1 MLDYLII
8 GYGIAGALLAAELRR
23 RGAAYAVVDRVP
35 FESSSRVAAGIWA
48 PLTGLHVAR
57 APWAQQM
64 LETAAEVYP
73 ELERS
78 TDLKW
83 YFPQRVFRVFKSP
96 LQRERWLQHRGLP
109 RGPEFLSAWLPPE
122 SFPACINAPRGG
134 VEIFGG
140 GRVDTQ
146 LMVDSL
152 RRMEQRAGRLFEV
165 EFEPEALHV
174 SDERIA
180 WGELTA
186 RHVVFC
192 TGSSSL
198 AGTPYDWVPFKS
210 TRGDVLTVEAGCDLQ
225 EIYHGA
231 RFLAPAGEGTYRVGA
246 SYVHGETTARPGA
259 PERMAIETD
268 LKHMLRAPFKTID
281 HRAGLRP
288 NTLDNVAVLGSLPY
302 DRRIL
307 IFNGLGSK
315 GVLQAPLL
323 ARLLLNFS
331 MYGDALPPE
340 LDVARFLKRW
350 IKSWRL
356 HG

>member
-23 RGAAYAVVDRVP
+23 RGATYAVVDRAP

-64 LETAAEVYP
+64 LEAAAQVYP
-73 ELERS
+73 ELERETNS
-78 TDLKW
+78 QF
-83 YFPQRVFRVFKSP
+83 YFPQRVYRVFKSP
-96 LQRERWLQHRGLP
+96 LQQERWLQHRGLP

-122 SFPACINAPRGG
+122 SFPTCINAPRGG

-146 LMVDSL
+146 LMIDGL
-152 RRMEQRAGRLFEV
+152 RQMEARAGRLFEA
-165 EFEPEALHV
+165 EFQPDDLRMT
-174 SDERIA
+174 DEHLA
-180 WGELTA
+180 WRELTA

-192 TGSSSL
+192 MGSSSL
-198 AGTPYDWVPFKS
+198 AGTPFAWVPFKS
-210 TRGDVLTVEAGCDLQ
+210 TRGDILTVAADCELDG
-225 EIYHGA
+225 IYHGA
-231 RFLAPAGEGTYRVGA
+231 RFLAPAGGGFYRVGA

-259 PERMAIETD
+259 AERTAIEKD
-268 LKHMLRAPFKTID
+268 LEQMLRVPFRTVD

-302 DRRIL
+302 DRRVL
-307 IFNGLGSK
+307 VFNGLGSK

-323 ARLLLNFS
+323 ARLLLNYS
-331 MYGDALPPE
+331 MNGDALPPE

-350 IKSWRL
+350 IQAWRL